1 MAGLSQENLF
11 RDVFSVKTITDL
23 AARICAVYP
32 EFDSDGFTRDALD
45 RLETLGFLERS
56 HHITDQLRAYLPDEY
71 QDAIRILLA
80 ALGPELES
88 PGETVWEAF
97 IVMPQTAYVSR
108 YGTDDFDLSM
118 HALYEMTKRLTA
130 EGDLRTFIEL
140 DFERAM
146 GYLRRWV
153 NDSSPHVRR
162 LVSEGTRPRLP
173 LAGRIRRFQD
183 DPQPVIALLDQLKSD
198 PSLYV
203 RRSVANNINDIAKD
217 NPEVAIRTLER
228 WHSDGDANVRWVVRH
243 AARTLVK
250 QGHPAIFA
258 ILGYEPEPQVEIDR
272 LAIAPDPVTVGDE
285 ATLRCRIRSTADREQ
300 ALVLDYVVHYVK
312 ANGARREKVFKLR
325 NVRLPAGASLSIE
338 KKQRFADTSGRKHYP
353 GVHLLELQLNGRR
366 LGRAEFRV
374 TAIQE

>member
-11 RDVFSVKTITDL
+11 RDVFSVTTITDL
-23 AARICAVYP
+23 ATRIGTVYP
-32 EFDSDGFTRDALD
+32 QFDSAGFTRDALD
-45 RLETLGFLERS
+45 RLETLGFMERS
-56 HHITDQLRAYLPDEY
+56 QRVTDQLRVYLPDEY
-71 QDAIRILLA
+71 PEAIRILLA

-130 EGDLRTFIEL
+130 EGDLRTFIER

-146 GYLRRWV
+146 DYLRRWV
-153 NDSSPHVRR
+153 RDPSPHVRR

-173 LAGRIRRFQD
+173 LAGRIKRFQD
-183 DPQPVIALLDQLKSD
+183 DPQPVIALLDQLKDD

-217 NPEVAIRTLER
+217 NPEIAIRTLER
-228 WHSDGDANVRWVVRH
+228 WHNDGDDHVRWVVRH

-258 ILGYEPEPQVEIDR
+258 ILGYEAEPQVVVER
-272 LAIAPDPVTVGDE
+272 LAIVPNPIAIGAE
-285 ATLRCRIRSTADREQ
+285 ATLQCRIRSAADHEQ

-312 ANGARREKVFKLR
+312 ANGVRREKVFKLR
-325 NVRLPAGASLSIE
+325 NVRLAAGASLSIE
-338 KKQRFADTSGRKHYP
+338 KKHRFADTSGRKHYP
-353 GVHLLELQLNGRR
+353 GVHLLEL
-366 LGRAEFRV
+366 
-374 TAIQE
+374 